1 MHIIF
6 YYTIEICNLL
16 YLINDNINFKLLNSC
31 LDRPEEKK
39 DKFVDYLSL
48 YYSSKFLPYILFTY
62 KHLTTLYKE
71 GYFFLNFSNEQIFYI
86 ENYIKVLENIHDS
99 ELKDKYMNRLN
110 EENVKYQFLNDMNV
124 TMIINI
130 DNELKNSFE
139 VKEYQYQRQIFK
151 EIFLN
156 KIDLNKEK
164 EKINEFILSI
174 KKEIIKG
181 HSVYINVINYELN
194 YLENENQE
202 NNWIFIIVFLILFIT
217 EVEYF

>member
-1 MHIIF
+1 M
-6 YYTIEICNLL
+6 
-16 YLINDNINFKLLNSC
+16 
-31 LDRPEEKK
+31 
-39 DKFVDYLSL
+39 
-48 YYSSKFLPYILFTY
+48 
-62 KHLTTLYKE
+62 
-71 GYFFLNFSNEQIFYI
+71 
-86 ENYIKVLENIHDS
+86 
-99 ELKDKYMNRLN
+99 
-110 EENVKYQFLNDMNV
+110 

-164 EKINEFILSI
+164 KKINEFILSI

-217 EVEYF
+217 EVEYFEVINYLKEKMIFFDDANFGIDDNIKKEEIIGLIANYKNL